1 MAIYPG
7 KYSTQDTLQPGA
19 RGKTFIETLPGYRTE
34 EARIDRTNTHL
45 NVSGHDVPNIKWAMD
60 DRLPVLFR
68 YGFAYGFNQII
79 CPKGRIMAL
88 DPHKSMVEFESD
100 YSNDTKKEKFYRM

>member
-7 KYSTQDTLQPGA
+7 KYTTQDTLQPGA

-34 EARIDRTNTHL
+34 EARVDRTNTHL

-68 YGFAYGFNQII
+68 YGCLRVQPDYLSQRPYYGTR
-79 CPKGRIMAL
+79 P
-88 DPHKSMVEFESD
+88 P
-100 YSNDTKKEKFYRM
+100 

>member
-45 NVSGHDVPNIKWAMD
+45 NV
-60 DRLPVLFR
+60 
-68 YGFAYGFNQII
+68 
-79 CPKGRIMAL
+79 
-88 DPHKSMVEFESD
+88 
-100 YSNDTKKEKFYRM
+100 